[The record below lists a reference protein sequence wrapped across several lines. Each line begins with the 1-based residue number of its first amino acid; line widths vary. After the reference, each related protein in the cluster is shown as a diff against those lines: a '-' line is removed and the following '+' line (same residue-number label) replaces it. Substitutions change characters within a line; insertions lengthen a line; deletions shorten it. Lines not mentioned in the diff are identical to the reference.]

1 MGPGSMRTN
10 GPRDLVQD
18 PAVKLF
24 LGIDGGQSG
33 TTALVGDE
41 SGRVVGV
48 AHGGPCNHVSGA
60 PGREKFTRV
69 IGDVVRQALDS
80 LGPVYFEAA
89 CCGFSGGP
97 ADKDVLTREIV
108 RAEKYSITH
117 DGLIALAGATGGAPG
132 VIVIAGTGSF
142 AFGRNSEGRTA
153 RAGGWGFIFG
163 DEGGGFDLVR
173 QALRAAL
180 RFEEGWG
187 TATALRD
194 ALLAATGAPD
204 ANEALHR
211 FYTDEYPRDRV
222 ALLAKVV
229 DEVAQ
234 AGDGVARD
242 LLNGAAQS
250 LATIASA
257 VRQQLFSAAEPA
269 QVSYIGGVFGSQAL
283 LARFRLLMEL
293 NEHNRVAAPLHS
305 PAAGALLEAY
315 RIAGIKCEIS
325 GDPEQLR

>member
-1 MGPGSMRTN
+1 M
-10 GPRDLVQD
+10 
-18 PAVKLF
+18 KLF

-41 SGRVVGV
+41 TGRVVGV

-60 PGREKFTRV
+60 QGRERFTRV
-69 IGDVVRQALDS
+69 IGGVVREALGD
-80 LGPVYFEAA
+80 LPVHFEAA
-89 CCGFSGGP
+89 CGGFSGGP
-97 ADKDVLTREIV
+97 ADKEALTREIV
-108 RAEKYSITH
+108 SAENYSITH
-117 DGLIALAGATGGAPG
+117 DGLIALVGATGGAPG
-132 VIVIAGTGSF
+132 VVVIAGTGSF
-142 AFGRNSEGRTA
+142 AFGRNAEGRAA
-153 RAGGWGFIFG
+153 RAGGWGYIFG

-194 ALLAATGAPD
+194 ALLAATGARD
-204 ANEALHR
+204 ANDALHR

-234 AGDGVARD
+234 AGDTVARD

-257 VRQQLFSAAEPA
+257 VRQQLFSADESAH
-269 QVSYIGGVFGSQAL
+269 VSYIGGVFRSHAL

-293 NEHNRVAAPLHS
+293 NEHNQVAAPLYS

-315 RIAGIKCEIS
+315 RIAGLNREIT